1 MKTPVSQAFAQL
13 RTNIS
18 LDPVEYQRAIAI
30 HNAVTA
36 YLTAIGLI
44 TGAFLQGSLA
54 RKTMIAPLR
63 DVDKVVLLAV
73 DYTKV
78 HNGQQIA
85 AEKVAA
91 ALKAMYPALEPV
103 IGKHCV
109 ALDFG
114 ETTFSF
120 DIVPAVPATDGSDD
134 IEIINTKK
142 GGWQT
147 SNTRQLIRVIQ
158 ERNKD
163 CNGNFIHQ
171 ARIGKLFAR
180 VNAEGLVPGLHV
192 ETFGHQAIL
201 GHMEDDEAIA
211 ALLHAGAH
219 SLSVGVTY
227 TDPTGVDELS
237 HRIDPPARATAQRAF
252 AEAARLA
259 DTAVKYRKNGEDN
272 AAIAI
277 WHKML
282 GKNFPKPDATSALTG
297 LGTGAG
303 IGIGGV
309 VSRTAPSAPTPTRS
323 WRP

>member
-1 MKTPVSQAFAQL
+1 MSTTVSQAFAAL
-13 RTNIS
+13 RDTIK
-18 LDPVEYQRAIAI
+18 LDPAEYQRAIAV

-36 YLTAIGLI
+36 YLKDAGLI

-73 DYTKV
+73 DYTKIP
-78 HNGQQIA
+78 NGQQIA
-85 AEKVAA
+85 AEKIAA
-91 ALKAMYPALEPV
+91 ALKAMYPALEPE

-109 ALDFG
+109 MLDFG

-120 DIVPAVPATDGSDD
+120 DIVPAVDRGDD

-142 GGWQT
+142 CCWQT
-147 SNTRQLIRVIQ
+147 SNTRELIRVIQ

-163 CNGNFIHQ
+163 CNGHFIHQ

-180 VNAEGLVPGLHV
+180 LNAEGLVPGLHV
-192 ETFGHQAIL
+192 ETFAHQVIT
-201 GHMEDDEAIA
+201 GQMEDDEAIA
-211 ALLHAGAH
+211 ALLHAGAR
-219 SLSVGVTY
+219 SLANGATY
-227 TDPTGVDELS
+227 TDPTGADELS
-237 HRIDPPARATAQRAF
+237 HRIDPPARAKAQQAF
-252 AEAARLA
+252 ADAARLA
-259 DTAVKYRKNGEDN
+259 DTAVTYRKHGQHNV
-272 AAIAI
+272 AIAI

-282 GKNFPKPDATSALTG
+282 GDNFPKPDATSALTD

-303 IGIGGV
+303 VGIGGV
-309 VSRTAPSAPTPTRS
+309 ITRTAPAPTPTRS